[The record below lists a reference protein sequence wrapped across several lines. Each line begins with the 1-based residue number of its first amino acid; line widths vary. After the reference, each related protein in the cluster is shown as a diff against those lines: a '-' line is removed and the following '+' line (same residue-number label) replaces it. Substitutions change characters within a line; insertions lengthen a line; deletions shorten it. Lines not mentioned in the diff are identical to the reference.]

1 MLSSP
6 TVRTSLI
13 FLAIALVGLLFA
25 DIAITAS
32 NPWQDLGNFFLGIVT
47 PNFFSSEGLMTAL
60 LRTVAF
66 AFVGVALGSIAG
78 FLLALVYR
86 SLPVR
91 IFCAFIRAIHEL
103 FWALIFLQFFG
114 FHPLTGV
121 LAIAIPYAGIFAK
134 VYSEILEE
142 ADPEPGR
149 VLPPGTGNITAFL
162 YARIPDCWVKI
173 RTYTAYRLECG

>member
-32 NPWQDLGNFFLGIVT
+32 NPWRDLGNFFLGIVT

-66 AFVGVALGSIAG
+66 AFVGVALGGVVG

-91 IFCAFIRAIHEL
+91 MFCAFVRAIHEL
-103 FWALIFLQFFG
+103 FWALIFLQFF
-114 FHPLTGV
+114 
-121 LAIAIPYAGIFAK
+121 
-134 VYSEILEE
+134 EI
-142 ADPEPGR
+142 GR
-149 VLPPGTGNITAFL
+149 ASCRERV
-162 YARIPDCWVKI
+162 
-173 RTYTAYRLECG
+173 